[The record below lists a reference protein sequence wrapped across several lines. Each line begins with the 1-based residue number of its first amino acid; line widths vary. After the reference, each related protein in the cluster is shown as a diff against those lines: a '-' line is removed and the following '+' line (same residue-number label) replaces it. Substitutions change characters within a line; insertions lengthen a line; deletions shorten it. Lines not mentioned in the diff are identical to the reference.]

1 MKRVITVILSM
12 VMILSTM
19 EVSAIE
25 FDETV
30 NFTQATL
37 LMEAETGQVLKE
49 ENGYE
54 RLPIGTLNKVMT
66 TLLVAESIERKELS
80 LETLVTTS
88 EYANS
93 MQQAQIWLL
102 VGEQM
107 TVADLLKGVIIGN
120 ANDACVALAEAV
132 AGTEEEFTELM
143 NERAEELGMDNT
155 HFLDCT
161 GLNEDGQYST
171 AKDVALMGRELVKYR
186 WLYEYMTTWLDY
198 VRDGKTELVN
208 ENTLVR
214 DCPSLTGIKAG
225 HSAMSGNNVLA
236 SAERNGV
243 TYISV
248 VLGCKDKKK
257 RFSIARNLLN
267 VGFEQFK
274 VINPSFS
281 REFMKPVAVKGGIVT
296 AVEVDAESLKSLAV
310 PMSSGEITNA
320 IVLPKYVKAPV
331 RKGQSIG
338 LVGFYCGDELIYE
351 TKLVAVDDI
360 EKMTI
365 AKAFCKLFNSLFG

>member
-1 MKRVITVILSM
+1 MKRIITVILSM

-54 RLPIGTLNKVMT
+54 KLPIGTLNKVMT

-310 PMSSGEITNA
+310 PTSSGEITNA

-360 EKMTI
+360 EKMTV
-365 AKAFCKLFNSLFG
+365 AKAFHKLFSSLFG

>member
-1 MKRVITVILSM
+1 MKKVIIFILSM
-12 VMILSTM
+12 VMLLSTT
-19 EVSAIE
+19 EVSAME
-25 FDETV
+25 FDETA

-54 RLPIGTLNKVMT
+54 KLPIGTLNKVMT

-80 LETLVTTS
+80 AETLVTTS
-88 EYANS
+88 EHANS

-107 TVADLLKGVIIGN
+107 SVADLLKGVIIGN

-132 AGTEEEFTELM
+132 AGSEEEFTGLM
-143 NERAEELGMDNT
+143 NERAKELGMNNT
-155 HFLDCT
+155 LFLDCT
-161 GLNEDGQYST
+161 GLNEEGQYST
-171 AKDVALMGRELVKYR
+171 ANDVALMGREIVKYR

-225 HSAMSGNNVLA
+225 HSAVSGNNVLA
-236 SAERNGV
+236 SAERDGV

-267 VGFEQFK
+267 AGFEQFK

-281 REFMKPVAVKGGIVT
+281 REFMKPVNVKGGTLT
-296 AVEVDAESLKSLAV
+296 AVEVDAQKLKSLAV
-310 PMSSGEITNA
+310 PVSSEEITNA
-320 IVLPKYVKAPV
+320 IVLPKYIKAPV
-331 RKGQSIG
+331 KKGQPVGI
-338 LVGFYCGDELIYE
+338 VGFYCGDELIYE
-351 TKLVAVDDI
+351 TELVAVNDI
-360 EKMTI
+360 EKMTVS
-365 AKAFCKLFNSLFG
+365 KAFSKLFTSLFR